1 MSLELHHDF
10 TFNPDGSGRV
20 RVRWSGPGGDGAPSP
35 DAFVR
40 GELER
45 ASGVDAWADLRCE
58 PEGDRLVFEAT
69 AWFRDPSQLRFHC
82 QGFHVSLLD
91 FVVEPQASGGVVI
104 ATAPQAE
111 HAGGTVLA
119 ADAGA
124 AEIAAT
130 LAGERAKLSMAREFL
145 AGMFGELR
153 CTAVLRAPGPLV
165 GKTPGER
172 LDERSVQVAFAGSEL
187 LDVIDRLLTDDEIM
201 LRLLRGGGVTPEAA
215 LAMVGA
221 TGPIRLR
228 TGPQVHEQFDYEQ
241 EVAAAR
247 DAFAPISASL
257 QPAMP
262 ADEPAVPLGNVRVV
276 ATRIV
281 LEASAER
288 DLCPQGQNNPGLELT
303 IAGELDRSALEVDD
317 AEFEQLLACDG
328 TDLTPADAWDRR
340 CHFPKR
346 TNDGATVYLDL
357 KLPLPSGP
365 GFALLRGRVQ
375 ALVSSG
381 TEAVD
386 LQLPELVEGA
396 ASDVFGARILRL
408 QPEDDDHTLL
418 ELQLQLPRARVL
430 GCELHHDGAVQPLEA
445 TGYSSCN
452 DQCDL
457 SWRVAGPVAADARL
471 VLTCATELARVPFA
485 FELRDFDVCGRPLA
499 GG

>member
-1 MSLELHHDF
+1 MVETAPIAGMPATAAKIVAIGGSDPMARSLLGELRLPMSLELHHDF

-20 RVRWSGPGGDGAPSP
+20 HVRWSGPGGDGAPSP

-172 LDERSVQVAFAGSEL
+172 LDDRSVQVAFAGSEL

-247 DAFAPISASL
+247 DAFAPIVASL

-262 ADEPAVPLGNVRVV
+262 ADEPSVPLGNVRVV

-375 ALVSSG
+375 GPGQQRHRGSR
-381 TEAVD
+381 
-386 LQLPELVEGA
+386 PA
-396 ASDVFGARILRL
+396 AARAGRRCRERRVRRAH
-408 QPEDDDHTLL
+408 PAAAARGRRPH
-418 ELQLQLPRARVL
+418 RART
-430 GCELHHDGAVQPLEA
+430 AA
-445 TGYSSCN
+445 
-452 DQCDL
+452 
-457 SWRVAGPVAADARL
+457 AVAARAR
-471 VLTCATELARVPFA
+471 
-485 FELRDFDVCGRPLA
+485 A
-499 GG
+499 GL